1 MCKTVKNKNKQEVL
15 HLVSSHLLILQKI
28 IGYLFHLHFYLFH
41 FQKRKYQNTKKEVS
55 KSKKGSIKIQK
66 KKYQKTKKE
75 VSKDKKGSIKRQKR
89 KYQKTKKRN
98 KQTTLFFLKCN
109 PLISFISIYKL
120 FYSYTSSIPNSS
132 KPVSVLAHGSKC
144 GGRLN
149 VASLS

>member
-1 MCKTVKNKNKQEVL
+1 MFALQ
-15 HLVSSHLLILQKI
+15 HFILPKV
-28 IGYLFHLHFYLFH
+28 IGYLFHLHFYLFNS
-41 FQKRKYQNTKKEVS
+41 QKRIYLNTKKE
-55 KSKKGSIKIQK
+55 I
-66 KKYQKTKKE
+66 
-75 VSKDKKGSIKRQKR
+75 SKDKKGSIKRQKGKYQKTKR
-89 KYQKTKKRN
+89 EVSKYKKGGIKRQKGRYQKTKKRN

>member
-1 MCKTVKNKNKQEVL
+1 MFALQ
-15 HLVSSHLLILQKI
+15 HFILPKV
-28 IGYLFHLHFYLFH
+28 IGCLFHLHLYLFNSQKRIYLNTKKGSIKI
-41 FQKRKYQNTKKEVS
+41 QKRKFQNTEKEVSKDRKGSFKRQKRRYQNTKKEVS
-55 KSKKGSIKIQK
+55 KHKKGGIK
-66 KKYQKTKKE
+66 T
-75 VSKDKKGSIKRQKR
+75 QKR
-89 KYQKTKKRN
+89 RYQNTKKRN

-109 PLISFISIYKL
+109 PLISFMLIYKL

>member
-1 MCKTVKNKNKQEVL
+1 LCKTVKNKNKQNVL
-15 HLVSSHLLILQKI
+15 HMFALQHFILPKV
-28 IGYLFHLHFYLFH
+28 IGYLFHLHFYLFNS
-41 FQKRKYQNTKKEVS
+41 QKRIYLNTKKE
-55 KSKKGSIKIQK
+55 I
-66 KKYQKTKKE
+66 
-75 VSKDKKGSIKRQKR
+75 SKDKKGSIKRQKGR
-89 KYQKTKKRN
+89 YQKTKKRN

>member
-1 MCKTVKNKNKQEVL
+1 MSKTVKNKNKQEVL
-15 HLVSSHLLILQKI
+15 HMFALQHLILPNV
-28 IGYLFHLHFYLFH
+28 IGCLFHLHFYLFNSQKRIYLNTKKEISKYKKGNIKI
-41 FQKRKYQNTKKEVS
+41 QKRKYQN
-55 KSKKGSIKIQK
+55 
-66 KKYQKTKKE
+66 
-75 VSKDKKGSIKRQKR
+75 
-89 KYQKTKKRN
+89 TKKRN

>member
-1 MCKTVKNKNKQEVL
+1 MFASQ
-15 HLVSSHLLILQKI
+15 HLILPKV
-28 IGYLFHLHFYLFH
+28 IGYLFNLHFYLFNP
-41 FQKRKYQNTKKEVS
+41 QKRIYLNT
-55 KSKKGSIKIQK
+55 KKGSIKIQK
-66 KKYQKTKKE
+66 RKYQKTKKE
-75 VSKDKKGSIKRQKR
+75 VSKDKKGGIKIQ
-89 KYQKTKKRN
+89 KKRN
-98 KQTTLFFLKCN
+98 KQSILFFLKCN